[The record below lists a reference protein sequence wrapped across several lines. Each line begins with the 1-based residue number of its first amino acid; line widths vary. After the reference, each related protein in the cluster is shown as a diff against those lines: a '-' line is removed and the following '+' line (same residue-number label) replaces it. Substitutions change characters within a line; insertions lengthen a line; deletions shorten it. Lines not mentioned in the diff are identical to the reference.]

1 MSLPPSHSLSLDDF
15 LQWLGSQV
23 YERRFGNDHSL
34 PSKDSIPPL
43 TETQLSSGD
52 HHTTRQIYLFRLQF
66 FSTNLVSV
74 EPYSLSHCLRWQL
87 PIFSSTSIW
96 GWPWCT
102 PLSEAMRYKIPH
114 FPTTESYPS
123 TPPTCIKPFL
133 LLYWNKYLLSK
144 ANHPVNIYAVLP
156 RFYFLIKLS
165 KLYVEFTYSYICIC

>member
-1 MSLPPSHSLSLDDF
+1 MKEGSEMITLSLQKTQF
-15 LQWLGSQV
+15 LPWRKPNYLLETIIQLG
-23 YERRFGNDHSL
+23 RFICFAFNSL
-34 PSKDSIPPL
+34 AQTWFLWNPI
-43 TETQLSSGD
+43 
-52 HHTTRQIYLFRLQF
+52 LFPI
-66 FSTNLVSV
+66 V
-74 EPYSLSHCLRWQL
+74 RWQL

-96 GWPWCT
+96 GWPWRT